1 MFINIGIPMKFMT
14 QTLIATSL
22 LCAVNFAQA
31 GVVVVVSAKS
41 SVSNLTTEQVSDIFL
56 GKTSRFDDGGQAV
69 PVDQAAETADS
80 EAFRDKVTKK
90 SASQLKSYWSKL
102 VFTGKAQMP
111 KQVSD
116 GKEVKTLISA
126 NPNMIGYM
134 DSSLVDSSVKV
145 VLSL

>member
-1 MFINIGIPMKFMT
+1 MT
-14 QTLIATSL
+14 RITRTLIVTSL
-22 LCAVNFAQA
+22 MLAVNSAQA
-31 GVVVVVSAKS
+31 DVVVIVNSNS
-41 SVSNLTTEQVSDIFL
+41 SISNLSVEQVSDIFL
-56 GKTSRFDDGGQAV
+56 GKSSRFSDGSQAV
-69 PVDQAAETADS
+69 PIDQAPDAEDAG
-80 EAFRDKVTKK
+80 AFRDKVTKK

-134 DSSLVDSSVKV
+134 DSKLVDGSVKV